1 MSYRWAEAGVR
12 GLNPLKYSGSYSGCL
27 CLGQEVGG
35 GMDLKLTVRG
45 GNGPVSTG
53 PWEEPKAEERLP

>member
-35 GMDLKLTVRG
+35 GMDFKLTV
-45 GNGPVSTG
+45 
-53 PWEEPKAEERLP
+53 